1 MDGGGG
7 QRRRGGVSNPNPRE
21 IKLICFYGISI
32 NVSLDTIVSYPIE
45 MKSFIRGVLERVSFS
60 VKSQT
65 TVAAA
70 AAAPPVLGRWGIQYD
85 QRIIDRKITQANED
99 HCGCCV
105 VDETKK
111 NKTEAVKKS
120 SSSVVRYEKK
130 EEYLLPYVM

>member
-1 MDGGGG
+1 
-7 QRRRGGVSNPNPRE
+7 
-21 IKLICFYGISI
+21 
-32 NVSLDTIVSYPIE
+32 

-70 AAAPPVLGRWGIQYD
+70 APPVLGRWGIQYD
-85 QRIIDRKITQANED
+85 KQIIDRKIIQANED

-105 VDETKK
+105 VDERKK
-111 NKTEAVKKS
+111 NETEAVKKS